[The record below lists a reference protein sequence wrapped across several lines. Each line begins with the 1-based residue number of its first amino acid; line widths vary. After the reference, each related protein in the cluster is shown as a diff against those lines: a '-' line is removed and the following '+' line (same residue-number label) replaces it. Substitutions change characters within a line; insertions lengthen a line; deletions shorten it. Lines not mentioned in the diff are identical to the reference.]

1 MPLWPSL
8 ALFLPA
14 AGHRH
19 MTFSFPIVTNAPPS
33 STHASLYALE
43 CQWSRRTTRAVR
55 QSYIEVDPS
64 DDPTA
69 RRPEGGRGWRVV
81 ILLEVFTTTGEEE
94 EEEEDGQGD
103 RCRFLPFE
111 YAMPWPPLESW

>member
-1 MPLWPSL
+1 MVTSL
-8 ALFLPA
+8 
-14 AGHRH
+14 
-19 MTFSFPIVTNAPPS
+19 PPS
-33 STHASLYALE
+33 RTHEWVYALE
-43 CQWSRRTTRAVR
+43 CQWSLLTTRAVR

-69 RRPEGGRGWRVV
+69 SSPEGGRGWRLV
-81 ILLEVFTTTGEEE
+81 ILLEVFTTTAAAEEE
-94 EEEEDGQGD
+94 EEEEEEGQGD